1 MMKRKAT
8 MTLALLGSLA
18 IGTVVAQSPAGF
30 MQSLVPQPPP
40 TPFTVPIEEPWKAP
54 QDFVFGWTP
63 PIMRTL
69 QVGDPGRG
77 EQVAKK
83 LRCAKCHGDTGV
95 SEDDDTPSLA
105 GQTAAYTFKQ
115 LVDYKTKRR
124 ENRSM
129 RKAVRKLSPR
139 DMADLGAFYE
149 SQEAEKPAGGEP
161 PHLVNN
167 GDRSR
172 LLLACNDCHNESK
185 EFRSQMEMPATLAG
199 QKPVYFVE
207 TMKEFQSGDRANDLF
222 GRMRFIASRLTDEE
236 ISALAAYYATMPS
249 EDE

>member
-1 MMKRKAT
+1 MRNTSCVSASVAVFAAA
-8 MTLALLGSLA
+8 ALTIAACGA
-18 IGTVVAQSPAGF
+18 PGPPAG
-30 MQSLVPQPPP
+30 
-40 TPFTVPIEEPWKAP
+40 TPEALYI
-54 QDFVFGWTP
+54 DLG
-63 PIMRTL
+63 
-69 QVGDPGRG
+69 
-77 EQVAKK
+77 
-83 LRCAKCHGDTGV
+83 CAKCHGDTGV

-139 DMADLGAFYE
+139 DMADLGAFYAAQTPE
-149 SQEAEKPAGGEP
+149 PRAGGEP

-185 EFRSQMEMPATLAG
+185 EFRSQMEIPATLAG

-207 TMKEFQSGDRANDLF
+207 TMKEFQSGDRANDLY
-222 GRMRFIASRLTDEE
+222 GRMRFIASRLTDDE
-236 ISALAAYYATMPS
+236 ITALAAYYATAPS
-249 EDE
+249 EEH

>member
-1 MMKRKAT
+1 MKRKAT
-8 MTLALLGSLA
+8 IALAMLGSLA
-18 IGTVVAQSPAGF
+18 IGSAVAQPPAGF

-40 TPFTVPIEEPWKAP
+40 SPFTFPLEEPWKAP

-63 PIMRTL
+63 PVMRTL
-69 QVGDPGRG
+69 DVGDPARG
-77 EQVAKK
+77 EQVAEN

-95 SEDDDTPSLA
+95 AEDDDTPSLA

-115 LVDYKTKRR
+115 LVDYKTGRR

-129 RKAVRKLSPR
+129 RKAVRKMSPR
-139 DMADLGAFYE
+139 DMADLGAFYATQMPE
-149 SQEAEKPAGGEP
+149 QAAGGEP

-172 LLLACNDCHNESK
+172 LLLACNDCHNEAK
-185 EFRSQMEMPATLAG
+185 DFRSKMEIPATLAG

-207 TMKEFQSGDRANDLF
+207 TMKEFQRGDRTNDLF
-222 GRMRFIASRLTDEE
+222 GRMRFIASRLTDDE
-236 ISALAAYYATMPS
+236 IAALAAYYAAPPS
-249 EDE
+249 DE